1 MHAYLLLALA
11 IAVEVAGTLLMPRTA
26 GFRNLPWTAI
36 VLSCYGVAFFL
47 MSRVVQTLPVY
58 VTYAVWA
65 GMGTA
70 LVAAIGILVLGE
82 PSSALRVAGIVLVV
96 VGVVLINWALPQA

>member
-1 MHAYLLLALA
+1 MTAYLLLALA
-11 IAVEVAGTLLMPRTA
+11 IAVEVAGTLLMPRTE
-26 GFRNLPWTAI
+26 GFRSLPWTAL
-36 VLSCYGVAFFL
+36 VLSLYGVAFFL

-58 VTYAVWA
+58 ITYAVWA

-82 PSSALRVAGIVLVV
+82 PSSVTRVLGIVLVV
-96 VGVVLINWALPQA
+96 VGVVLVNWDVPRS